1 VNASPASGGS
11 PWSPQ
16 QRRWLQA
23 LGHVVYRAG
32 GDAEEPASAET
43 ATKAEA
49 SPGRSAGNPM
59 QRPLPP
65 EQPRPA
71 HDAHA
76 TPRHAP
82 EAPVVVAPAAGSGSA
97 VQAAPR
103 RAARLP
109 DRLQLA
115 MLRASGL
122 DPADTAAQAAMAQW
136 PVEKLRGD
144 AAAKRAFWPQLRAL
158 RRRP

>member
-32 GDAEEPASAET
+32 GGGEEPALVEMET
-43 ATKAEA
+43 
-49 SPGRSAGNPM
+49 SPGASSSGAAI
-59 QRPLPP
+59 QRTSPVERTQPP
-65 EQPRPA
+65 HETRAAPR
-71 HDAHA
+71 
-76 TPRHAP
+76 RAP
-82 EAPVVVAPAAGSGSA
+82 QDTPAAVDPIPEPGPM
-97 VQAAPR
+97 VQAAPH

-115 MLRASGL
+115 MLRASAL
-122 DPADTAAQAAMAQW
+122 DPADPAAQAAMAQW
-136 PVEKLRGD
+136 PVDTLRGD